1 MGLSSYLHRKKHARC
16 WPKSC
21 TARPFL
27 GFQVLPAGL
36 ATQLLTAVM
45 YMIPGGSKIPE
56 DSSRALSPCCCST
69 RGWIYDGR
77 DIVYPPLWCCMGT
90 WTSKVPKTMAA
101 IPQLEGIWTI
111 LLGISEVQVHLTSPA
126 CSYDLMPG
134 LASPW
139 NCCSRDSQ
147 YRRPRTPLLDF
158 GRYLTSR
165 CKVLG

>member
-1 MGLSSYLHRKKHARC
+1 MGLSSYLH
-16 WPKSC
+16 PKS
-21 TARPFL
+21 
-27 GFQVLPAGL
+27 
-36 ATQLLTAVM
+36 TQDVGRKAAQPSLFGG
-45 YMIPGGSKIPE
+45 PGTSSRACNPTFNPGNVYDSRRVQNTQRQ
-56 DSSRALSPCCCST
+56 SSRALSPCCCST

-77 DIVYPPLWCCMGT
+77 DILYPPLWCGMGT

-101 IPQLEGIWTI
+101 IPQIEGIWTI